1 MKMKYRKELKYIF
14 FILAITTLVI
24 IFFPIS
30 TKAMEDK
37 EKKQLGLVDN
47 PYYAYYQGLSEEEKE
62 KFEVI
67 PRPYLLQKTLL
78 IDNQGVHTKENKIN
92 LYRVRQV
99 LPAKYTLEQD
109 IKIASK
115 NQKNLE
121 ICWAFTA
128 LRCLETH
135 LALNGEGYYDFSE
148 LHLDYLTSE
157 LYGGK
162 RKLHSGGNFYD
173 FMNYVQEGSG
183 PIMEEDLPLESDVTA
198 ENLQETDEMIAHI
211 QEIIQENG
219 LENGRVTPRVT
230 NIVARAFESFDI
242 TTATEAEKIAFQND
256 IKTYIQNN
264 GAVEAYIFFEDFLEC
279 YGEENA
285 TFLSPAVEMP
295 TNGHGINVIGWDDN
309 FPKEN
314 FTGKYKPTKDGAWI
328 VTNSWGEDW
337 GKDGYFYISYEDY
350 FFYQYLT
357 GIEEAQVV
365 VTNPLDISI
374 VSLSSSWNED
384 WNKRPQE
391 IVITPILKKGE
402 NCIQSITVNGEA
414 LEIRDDKAYY
424 TIVKPGTY
432 EIEVIDNQGNSMKK
446 IYVLNKI
453 DIQKPEVE
461 ISSNSINS
469 LMQEVI
475 FTVKVKDEGESG
487 LTDYLLIHRS
497 IDEEEIWFQ
506 VAEDTRYD
514 NTGELFWS
522 EGFEKDSSGKQITA
536 STRYIFPEEGSYTF
550 YVKAVDKAGNESD
563 VKSITVFFDQTP
575 PLLQVEYDE
584 KNTGIVTIIS
594 NEKLQPLDGWILEE
608 NGLRLMKRYSQST
621 QEEIIVK
628 DEAGNSVVLPI
639 KVIVENQIV
648 VGDMNQDN
656 LVNTADV
663 LILLRYIASVKS
675 ESVKQ
680 KHPDWMLQED
690 CLVLADINQ
699 DSNID
704 VLDVLL
710 VQRHIAAIRS
720 DTVKQKHT
728 DWILTNN

>member
-92 LYRVRQV
+92 LYRARQV

-115 NQKNLE
+115 NQKNLG

-432 EIEVIDNQGNSMKK
+432 EIEVIDNQGNSMRK

-461 ISSNSINS
+461 ISSNSIDS

-720 DTVKQKHT
+720 DTVKQKHP

>member
-1 MKMKYRKELKYIF
+1 
-14 FILAITTLVI
+14 
-24 IFFPIS
+24 
-30 TKAMEDK
+30 
-37 EKKQLGLVDN
+37 
-47 PYYAYYQGLSEEEKE
+47 
-62 KFEVI
+62 
-67 PRPYLLQKTLL
+67 
-78 IDNQGVHTKENKIN
+78 
-92 LYRVRQV
+92 
-99 LPAKYTLEQD
+99 
-109 IKIASK
+109 
-115 NQKNLE
+115 
-121 ICWAFTA
+121 
-128 LRCLETH
+128 
-135 LALNGEGYYDFSE
+135 
-148 LHLDYLTSE
+148 
-157 LYGGK
+157 
-162 RKLHSGGNFYD
+162 
-173 FMNYVQEGSG
+173 
-183 PIMEEDLPLESDVTA
+183 MEEDLPLESDVTA

-608 NGLRLMKRYSQST
+608 NGLRLMKRYSQSI

-720 DTVKQKHT
+720 DTVKQKHP

>member
-198 ENLQETDEMIAHI
+198 ENLQESDEMIAHI

-432 EIEVIDNQGNSMKK
+432 EIEVIDNQGNNMKK

-522 EGFEKDSSGKQITA
+522 EGFEKDNSGKQITA

-690 CLVLADINQ
+690 SLVLADINQ

-720 DTVKQKHT
+720 DTVKQKHP

>member
-522 EGFEKDSSGKQITA
+522 EGFEKDNSGKQITA

-720 DTVKQKHT
+720 DTVKQKHP

>member
-391 IVITPILKKGE
+391 IIITPILMQDDSSVQTIK
-402 NCIQSITVNGEA
+402 VNGESQ
-414 LEIRDDKAYY
+414 EIRNGKAYY

-608 NGLRLMKRYSQST
+608 NGLRLMKRYSQSI

-720 DTVKQKHT
+720 DTVKQKHP

>member
-720 DTVKQKHT
+720 DTVKQKHP